1 MDAERTRPKGGSHD
15 PDITGLGSGSHTLA
29 TLPKGTRSGAR
40 HPRRRAPVKLTL
52 YRCNRC
58 FETLYGT
65 PNGVADGDI
74 CNAPIP
80 AEYVGPWWAR
90 MLIRTCPGTFVK
102 MGMLS

>member
-1 MDAERTRPKGGSHD
+1 MTPRHAPPSAD
-15 PDITGLGSGSHTLA
+15 PAA
-29 TLPKGTRSGAR
+29 TAKSR
-40 HPRRRAPVKLTL
+40 RRRAVSRGPSKLKL

-58 FETLYGT
+58 SETLYGE
-65 PNGVADGDI
+65 PNGVQAGDI

-102 MGMLS
+102 MGTLS